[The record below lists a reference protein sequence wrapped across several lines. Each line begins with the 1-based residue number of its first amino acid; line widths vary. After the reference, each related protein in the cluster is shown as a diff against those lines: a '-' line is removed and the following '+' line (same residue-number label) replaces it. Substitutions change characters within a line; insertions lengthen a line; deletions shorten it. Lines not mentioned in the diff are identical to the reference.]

1 MVKEDKKAK
10 RKLKRKVAK
19 AKAIERGAKVKEA
32 ALRGGYVPHVP
43 PKKFVGSGDYSNGR
57 TSLPM
62 PKQHVLR
69 GRGDLIDDGVKF
81 GAGIVENGLRK
92 GWGAI
97 KNFFGFGDY
106 SNNSVRPHFNSF
118 FGGGIPAV
126 FGSSGTPG
134 TLKTR
139 VAHKEMLGT
148 VTSNATFQLQ
158 RSIVFNPGLSS
169 TFPWCS
175 TVASAFQ
182 RWKPLGAM
190 LVYEPN
196 IDAYGGANINGK
208 VTLATRYLISEPAPI
223 NMTEM
228 ENCQYSVSG
237 RPGQGLVMA
246 IECAPSMGVVNN
258 LNVRTGSY
266 TAGESL
272 TFFDHCT
279 MDVAVQGQADST
291 ATLGSLYLIY
301 DVEFEMPID
310 ISQAGSLV
318 LSDKFQCSGVATG
331 SPLGTTRTAVAS
343 SSLGGATTATT
354 YTFPSYVTSGE
365 WLIVL
370 SQVAATSVSGT
381 PTITATSGC
390 TRLTVWSNSTGFDL
404 VSAPGAAQTAA
415 TVTCVLLTV
424 TAASAVV
431 TFGSTTISGTT
442 NADLVVTPVDA
453 DIITLSRERRMFSRQ
468 IREDANKVARNDEMM
483 SNMIEAAVR
492 EAILRMAGPQRSIVE
507 SHLTELRSSEEKVA
521 DLRRPPCLT
530 QEMKDDVQKI
540 IEVGDKML
548 ETKAK
553 NEEKLREENRQAS
566 LRRIGY
572 RMRYA
577 PLNSYVENLID
588 QMEISPDYE
597 TIEVLEKWKSDIEEY
612 HEQVVAGLETMKK
625 EFQDHLINISDYA
638 SLYTQLNSLRGKL
651 AAFVRMLVLVINRKN
666 KPSDDTPRS
675 YEDLGGESA

>member
-1 MVKEDKKAK
+1 
-10 RKLKRKVAK
+10 
-19 AKAIERGAKVKEA
+19 
-32 ALRGGYVPHVP
+32 
-43 PKKFVGSGDYSNGR
+43 
-57 TSLPM
+57 
-62 PKQHVLR
+62 
-69 GRGDLIDDGVKF
+69 
-81 GAGIVENGLRK
+81 
-92 GWGAI
+92 
-97 KNFFGFGDY
+97 
-106 SNNSVRPHFNSF
+106 
-118 FGGGIPAV
+118 
-126 FGSSGTPG
+126 
-134 TLKTR
+134 
-139 VAHKEMLGT
+139 
-148 VTSNATFQLQ
+148 
-158 RSIVFNPGLSS
+158 
-169 TFPWCS
+169 
-175 TVASAFQ
+175 
-182 RWKPLGAM
+182 
-190 LVYEPN
+190 
-196 IDAYGGANINGK
+196 
-208 VTLATRYLISEPAPI
+208 
-223 NMTEM
+223 
-228 ENCQYSVSG
+228 
-237 RPGQGLVMA
+237 
-246 IECAPSMGVVNN
+246 
-258 LNVRTGSY
+258 
-266 TAGESL
+266 
-272 TFFDHCT
+272 
-279 MDVAVQGQADST
+279 
-291 ATLGSLYLIY
+291 LYLIY

-415 TVTCVLLTV
+415 TVTCVLLTL

-553 NEEKLREENRQAS
+553 NEEKLRR
-566 LRRIGY
+566 
-572 RMRYA
+572 
-577 PLNSYVENLID
+577 
-588 QMEISPDYE
+588 
-597 TIEVLEKWKSDIEEY
+597 KS
-612 HEQVVAGLETMKK
+612 T
-625 EFQDHLINISDYA
+625 
-638 SLYTQLNSLRGKL
+638 
-651 AAFVRMLVLVINRKN
+651 
-666 KPSDDTPRS
+666 
-675 YEDLGGESA
+675 GESSPNWL